1 MADGTWNQLN
11 GQPAGGMVPN
21 AGPGQADY
29 VSMMQWL
36 ANMMYPG
43 MSTPPIPGKST
54 GPQPPGANE
63 VGTTPGSISGPGEVG
78 PGSGEANGA
87 GSDEEGT
94 TPGKITA
101 PNETGPGSGEAGGG
115 NSSGGAP
122 KTGSPLGNGGYY
134 WPGNYPPSGF
144 PGGGAMPPGYGGNS
158 GSNYGQ
164 PGGSIGPGQ
173 YDPGTDP
180 IYNPANLPGGGAGG
194 GGSYGQP
201 GGNIGPE
208 NPYGG
213 GGLGAGGIGYPGGYQ
228 QPPGYGTSQDPQNQP
243 GGGGSSGGGS
253 VTSTQPT
260 RNPPKPQTGG
270 PGATQP
276 TWDQILGPGN
286 GVPQPGQP
294 YAGGYAGGLPG
305 MGGGYGTAPNLGGPA
320 SDPAAA
326 KAAQD
331 FLKGTINEFQTAQDR
346 ANAANE
352 QRYQQGLGVLSG
364 LNSSQDQMLGGLAN
378 LYGQRNTDFGTGM
391 SGVVG
396 ASQGLLDDWLRRSGL
411 IGQGYDALNQRVMDR
426 TGLMGYQQGQAI
438 NQAYDRQNAQAE
450 QDLINRGLSNTTIRP
465 TVQRGIEA
473 DRTRALTGLAE
484 DVNNQFNQLD
494 MGTTNP
500 ALQFGERSGQ
510 FASQLG
516 QGTVGALQQ
525 GVTGL
530 AGLQGD
536 ALQFGERANQA
547 RQNLGNN
554 IVNWIGSRND
564 QGPDFNTLAQL
575 ALGVGASG
583 AGYGSIPA
591 LPAGSGTGNTIPN
604 PQVPYYNPSTQTS
617 GNNSQYQSPPFVPN
631 RPVANTGSTARYAT
645 TF

>member
-1 MADGTWNQLN
+1 MIGDTAEF
-11 GQPAGGMVPN
+11 
-21 AGPGQADY
+21 
-29 VSMMQWL
+29 
-36 ANMMYPG
+36 PG
-43 MSTPPIPGKST
+43 MGTP
-54 GPQPPGANE
+54 
-63 VGTTPGSISGPGEVG
+63 
-78 PGSGEANGA
+78 
-87 GSDEEGT
+87 
-94 TPGKITA
+94 
-101 PNETGPGSGEAGGG
+101 
-115 NSSGGAP
+115 
-122 KTGSPLGNGGYY
+122 Y
-134 WPGNYPPSGF
+134 
-144 PGGGAMPPGYGGNS
+144 
-158 GSNYGQ
+158 
-164 PGGSIGPGQ
+164 PGGSIGNLGAPAVQGAEYMRMMAELMKQFGAGTMGGMNAQAPQPPMSHEEMMKWLEKYNPGSMGMGG
-173 YDPGTDP
+173 DPNGGYQPPAGQGGDKPTEQSSGDPAKDKGEDKDKDGKDDKTGKPLTGDPFGGGPGWYPGSPGLPMGPGGYNPGSDP
-180 IYNPANLPGGGAGG
+180 IFNPANYPGNWGGAKGDGSGVGGSGQWGGGGNPATDKTKPPASQNPTGAFDGSNPQGPGGNWWNPGGGT
-194 GGSYGQP
+194 GQF
-201 GGNIGPE
+201 GNSGDPFGTG
-208 NPYGG
+208 NTS
-213 GGLGAGGIGYPGGYQ
+213 
-228 QPPGYGTSQDPQNQP
+228 QPPTNQP
-243 GGGGSSGGGS
+243 
-253 VTSTQPT
+253 PPD
-260 RNPPKPQTGG
+260 RNPPKPQPGG

-276 TWDQILGPGN
+276 TWQDLLGPN
-286 GVPQPGQP
+286 GGIPPPGQP

-305 MGGGYGTAPNLGGPA
+305 MGGGYNTAPNLGGPA

-331 FLKGTINEFQTAQDR
+331 FLKGTINEFQSAQDR

-364 LNSSQDQMLGGLAN
+364 LNTSQDQMLGGLAN

-391 SGVVG
+391 GNVVG
-396 ASQGLLDDWLRRSGL
+396 ASQGLLDDWLQRSGL

-450 QDLINRGLSNTTIRP
+450 QDLVSRGLSNTTIRP

-500 ALQFGERSGQ
+500 ALQFGERAGQ

-516 QGTVGALQQ
+516 QGTVGAMQQ

-591 LPAGSGTGNTIPN
+591 LPAGSGTGNAIPN
-604 PQVPYYNPSTQTS
+604 PQVPYYNPSSGQTS
-617 GNNSQYQSPPFVPN
+617 GTNSQYQSPPFVPT